1 MRIKPANRLNALNE
15 YYFSEKLAQLER
27 MRAKGIDVINLGIGN
42 PDLPPDTEAIEVLQ
56 TESALSGNHG
66 YQSYK
71 GIPQLREALSDWYGK
86 WFGVSLNPDD
96 EVLPLMGSKEG
107 IMHISMAFLNPGD
120 EVLVANPAYP
130 AYAAAA
136 KLSGAAV
143 RYYPLKREND
153 FFPDLDTLE
162 KSDLS
167 KVKLMWVNYPN
178 MPTGKSAGFSL
189 FKNLV
194 SFGKKHN
201 ILIVND
207 NPYGLILTE
216 KPESIL
222 KADPGKEIALEL
234 NSLSKSHNMAGWRIG
249 MAAGNRQYIKAI
261 LNVKSNMDSGM
272 FKPLQLAAAKALKN
286 SENQIRQINRVYKH
300 RQQLAYNLLDKL
312 GCSFQ
317 TDGAG
322 LFIWAQIP
330 GSFAGSREFSQWLLD
345 KTAVFITPGFIF
357 GSEGERYIR
366 LSLSNSE
373 EKIKQAISRVS
384 KITEI
389 DIKKQTLKQAI

>member
-1 MRIKPANRLNALNE
+1 MRIKPANRLDTVNA

-42 PDLPPDTEAIEVLQ
+42 PDLPPDTEVIEVLQ
-56 TESALSGNHG
+56 AESAHSGNHG

-71 GIPQLREALSDWYGK
+71 GIPQLREALSDWYET

-312 GCSFQ
+312 GCGFQ
-317 TDGAG
+317 TDGVG

-330 GSFAGSREFSQWLLD
+330 DSFAGSREFSQWLLD